1 MSRVLTGDK
10 LVESIRN
17 RAMIPDDTSVYTDD
31 NLLDIANEELDVQLL
46 DKLLSLHEEHLTT
59 HIDIPRSE
67 TGVYNIPYRAIGNK
81 LRDIQMFTGGSN
93 YELAQI
99 SLGELS
105 DYTYDSSTQNYGMDK
120 FYVESN
126 QIKLLQ
132 PTRTYDFIRVYFYIR
147 PNVLTKVEKA
157 GVISSITKDELND
170 ELVVNFT
177 TMPSNFTSNLSYDL
191 VGFRS
196 PNKIK
201 AYDLTAKE
209 VNTGTKTMKFVL
221 SELTEVAD
229 DLIVGDYVCEAEQS
243 PVPNIP
249 TEMHPVLAQLAA
261 VHVLEAMGDTEG
273 LNNAQRRLDKMNSSV
288 MSLVDDRVEL
298 APKKIKPRNGTISET
313 RNTSRRRRGR

>member
-1 MSRVLTGDK
+1 
-10 LVESIRN
+10 
-17 RAMIPDDTSVYTDD
+17 
-31 NLLDIANEELDVQLL
+31 
-46 DKLLSLHEEHLTT
+46 
-59 HIDIPRSE
+59 
-67 TGVYNIPYRAIGNK
+67 
-81 LRDIQMFTGGSN
+81 
-93 YELAQI
+93 
-99 SLGELS
+99 
-105 DYTYDSSTQNYGMDK
+105 
-120 FYVESN
+120 
-126 QIKLLQ
+126 
-132 PTRTYDFIRVYFYIR
+132 
-147 PNVLTKVEKA
+147 LTKVEKA